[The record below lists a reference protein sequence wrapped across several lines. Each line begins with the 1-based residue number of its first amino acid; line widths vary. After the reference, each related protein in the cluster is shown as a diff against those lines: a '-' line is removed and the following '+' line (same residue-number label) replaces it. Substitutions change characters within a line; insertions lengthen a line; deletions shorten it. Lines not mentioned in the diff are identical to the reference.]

1 MHTPSRQQLSEVA
14 QLIRSTNPDV
24 VLVELD
30 QPRLEQLL
38 KQQQRAGPLAGPPTL
53 GAELAEAVAV
63 AAACD
68 TPVILGDAVLPL
80 DALWR
85 DRPLVDAPRL
95 WRAARLRLRQRFPEV
110 EVRRVSVART
120 FAADPQKAAPL
131 LLSVGLTTALLGLT
145 ATATPASADA
155 AAAAATSLSGAPSPS
170 DMAASLLLVLLP
182 LAALLRFVD
191 VLLLA
196 RDDTLSEN
204 ALRALE
210 IGGRLRSGDLLRR
223 RFRFSTRPQ
232 TLAALSLQLLRD
244 EPLRDELLLGTGGAG
259 GGTGGTLPFLT
270 LRSPLLHGEVRR
282 INLFEPR
289 WLAMFDLVRRLNSAP
304 RAPAPEGDGWPEPLE
319 GDGWP
324 EPLEGDGDRSAV
336 DGRRS
341 GGGGGGGGGGGA
353 ASLVNARL
361 GTMHVVNRF
370 YRPVEWAQ
378 AGEEAGAVGQR
389 TATSELC
396 SVEAVEADLVV
407 NFREARR
414 ARVLRAE
421 EGTRPGS
428 GARRLAV
435 WLVGEDALEV
445 APASVRAAEGGFL
458 LGAMCG
464 EAGGGGEA
472 GRSDAEGGWTPP
484 AAAACMDGGG
494 LNQEVSVVCV
504 VGLAHANSIVEQC
517 AERGL
522 LSAAE
527 RGGVDTEVARAVRE
541 RQAASGIAE
550 LGWEDYDRERERLP

>member
-1 MHTPSRQQLSEVA
+1 MLPCVGRVSSATRTLRVLGTVHTPSRQQLSEVA
-14 QLIRSTNPDV
+14 QLIQITQPDV

-30 QPRLEQLL
+30 QPRLDQLL
-38 KQQQRAGPLAGPPTL
+38 KQQQLAGPLTL

-68 TPVILGDAVLPL
+68 IPVILGDALLPL

-85 DRPLVDAPRL
+85 DRPFIDAPRL
-95 WRAARLRLRQRFPEV
+95 WHASRLRLRQRFPDV

-155 AAAAATSLSGAPSPS
+155 TATSLFGAPSTS
-170 DMAASLLLVLLP
+170 VADIAASVLLLLLP
-182 LAALLRFVD
+182 LGALLRFVD
-191 VLLLA
+191 VLLLS
-196 RDDTLSEN
+196 RDETLSEN

-210 IGGRLRSGDLLRR
+210 MGGRLRSGQLLRR

-232 TLAALSLQLLRD
+232 TLAALNAQLLRN
-244 EPLRDELLLGTGGAG
+244 ELLR
-259 GGTGGTLPFLT
+259 GTGGTLPFLT

-282 INLFEPR
+282 VNLFEPR
-289 WLAMFDLVRRLNSAP
+289 WLAMFDLVRRLNSP
-304 RAPAPEGDGWPEPLE
+304 PPTPSP
-319 GDGWP
+319 
-324 EPLEGDGDRSAV
+324 EGDGDRSAV
-336 DGRRS
+336 H
-341 GGGGGGGGGGGA
+341 GGGI
-353 ASLVNARL
+353 ASLENARL

-370 YRPVEWAQ
+370 YRPVEWV
-378 AGEEAGAVGQR
+378 EAGAGAGEGGQR
-389 TATSELC
+389 TAPSEVG

-421 EGTRPGS
+421 EGARPGS

-435 WLVGEDALEV
+435 WLVGEEALEV
-445 APASVRAAEGGFL
+445 APESVRAAEGGFL
-458 LGAMCG
+458 LGAVRGVAGG
-464 EAGGGGEA
+464 EDAEQGSREDAGGGQA
-472 GRSDAEGGWTPP
+472 PP
-484 AAAACMDGGG
+484 GAAACSGSGGQNG
-494 LNQEVSVVCV
+494 GEREVSVVCV

-522 LSAAE
+522 LSSAE
-527 RGGVDTEVARAVRE
+527 RGGTDTEVARAVRE
-541 RQAASGIAE
+541 REAASGIAE
-550 LGWEDYDRERERLP
+550 LGWEEYDRERAVYRK